1 MIAVA
6 TLFPSGDDDVGSQAT
21 NGEPRGVDTSE
32 WAKTDNKVSKQS
44 RVPLAGRTDRKG
56 SGWDNG
62 QFSLLRQADGH
73 FYADGAIQN
82 APTRFLVDTGASI
95 IALTGADAQAAG
107 LSWSDADISPIGTGA
122 SGVVYGVPTILA
134 EVEIGG
140 LTQRNVRAVII
151 PEGLEVSLLGQSF
164 LSQISSVEIAQD
176 RMIWKDN

>member
-122 SGVVYGVPTILA
+122 SGVVYGVPTMLA